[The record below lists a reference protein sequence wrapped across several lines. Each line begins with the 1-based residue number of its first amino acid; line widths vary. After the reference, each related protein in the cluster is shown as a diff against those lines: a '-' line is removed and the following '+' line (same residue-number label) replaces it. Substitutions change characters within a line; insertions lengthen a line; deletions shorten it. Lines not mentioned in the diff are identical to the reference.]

1 MTPDY
6 VGCAVP
12 SSPEKLHPRARQNVV
27 FELGFFIGASRPER
41 VAALFKGDIER
52 PSDFDGVV
60 YISLDD
66 GNWRMGLSRELEAA
80 GYPIDWN
87 KAMRP

>member
-1 MTPDY
+1 
-6 VGCAVP
+6 
-12 SSPEKLHPRARQNVV
+12 V
-27 FELGFFIGASRPER
+27 FELGFFIGALRAER
-41 VAALFKGDIER
+41 VAALVKGAIER

-66 GNWRMGLSRELEAA
+66 GTWQTQLGRELKEA

-87 KAMRP
+87 KVMG